1 MATVRLNDKLANRL
15 TLLANRTGRSKTYYV
30 NEAISRC
37 MEDIEDYY
45 LAMQVLEE
53 PGKVYSLNEM
63 KKELGLEN

>member
-1 MATVRLNDKLANRL
+1 MATVRMDDKLANRI

-30 NEAISRC
+30 NETMSRGL
-37 MEDIEDYY
+37 EDIEDYY

-53 PGKVYSLNEM
+53 PGKVFSLNEV